1 MLIIKKITY
10 NVSKVN
16 HDLHKI
22 KRIIL
27 NHHQKDAADIKT
39 LSSENQNQNINISIN
54 IYI

>member
-10 NVSKVN
+10 ISKVN